1 MHKFYEIYYN
11 HNLIDNDIISPSAI
25 IDSYITNVYFMIL
38 TFTTVG
44 YGDISLYKTFTMGT
58 GDNNVNQ
65 LALYVPVFI
74 IQFIMEFLGMC
85 IFGYFLGTM
94 RQNLSLKEENIIKQ
108 FKEDI
113 FIWITKLQK
122 SRFGVYQNDKCLHD
136 IREFLIQFWT
146 KNHSIVLNNE
156 FYSTL
161 PDTLRRNVLEV
172 LFASQ
177 KNFFSIL
184 FQHTEESFYKD
195 FLSYS
200 IQKW

>member
-11 HNLIDNDIISPSAI
+11 DNLIIKGIISPSAI

-44 YGDISLYKTFTMGT
+44 YGDISLYRTFTSET
-58 GDNNVNQ
+58 GDDNLNQ

-108 FKEDI
+108 YKEDI

-184 FQHTEESFYKD
+184 FQHTEESFYID

-200 IQKW
+200 FQKW

>member
-1 MHKFYEIYYN
+1 M
-11 HNLIDNDIISPSAI
+11 IDNDIISPSAI

-44 YGDISLYKTFTMGT
+44 YGDISLYRTFTSET
-58 GDNNVNQ
+58 GDDNLNQ

-184 FQHTEESFYKD
+184 FQHTEESFYID

-200 IQKW
+200 FQKW

>member
-1 MHKFYEIYYN
+1 
-11 HNLIDNDIISPSAI
+11 
-25 IDSYITNVYFMIL
+25 MIL

-44 YGDISLYKTFTMGT
+44 YGDISLYRTFTSET
-58 GDNNVNQ
+58 GDDNLNQ

-108 FKEDI
+108 YKEDI

-161 PDTLRRNVLEV
+161 PYTLRRNVLEV

-177 KNFFSIL
+177 KNYFSIL
-184 FQHTEESFYKD
+184 FQHTEESFYID

-200 IQKW
+200 FQKW

>member
-44 YGDISLYKTFTMGT
+44 YGDISLYRTFTSET
-58 GDNNVNQ
+58 GDDNLNQ

-146 KNHSIVLNNE
+146 KNHNIVLNNE

-161 PDTLRRNVLEV
+161 PYTLRRNVLEV

-177 KNFFSIL
+177 KNYFSIL